1 MNRLLCL
8 TLSLVALAAT
18 SAGAAASIQSGWPL
32 LAFAREAGCELQIVG
47 NGKFLELRGSG
58 FVPGESLSFSL
69 TNGDIKPLA
78 WQAFADGSGRWTKL
92 YIPFRFGQPGGTVNV
107 ALSASRCTM
116 TAGVPWQRLVRVID

>member
-1 MNRLLCL
+1 MNRLLRL
-8 TLSLVALAAT
+8 TLPLLTLAAT

-32 LAFAREAGCELQIVG
+32 LAFDRESGCELQVVG

-69 TNGDIKPLA
+69 SNGDMKPIA
-78 WQAFADGSGRWTKL
+78 WQVFADGGGRWTKL
-92 YIPFRFGQPGGTVNV
+92 YIPFRFGQPGGTVSV

-116 TAGVPWQRLVRVID
+116 TAAVPWQRSVRVID

>member
-1 MNRLLCL
+1 MNRLRML
-8 TLSLVALAAT
+8 LVLAALT
-18 SAGAAASIQSGWPL
+18 CSGGSAMASIQSGWPL

-78 WQAFADGSGRWTKL
+78 RQAFADGSGRWTKL